1 MRHLRPADY
10 TVSDWSGGRTVQLS
24 IGPEGERYADRKF
37 LWRISSAT
45 VELETSEFTAL
56 PDYERLIAPIRG
68 EMILSHN
75 GGEEILLRA
84 FDVHRFDGA
93 DLTISK
99 GKCTDFNLML
109 RKGKVTGE
117 MRAIRLGSGGPQRIT
132 PEMPGDTVL
141 LYLAE
146 GTARVRRVCGVYG
159 AEGGFHGALPEF
171 VEPSELVELPELTL
185 MAGESVVLGLE
196 DYVSGEVIPEN
207 AQDVGLELLASDD
220 KGCVFMMAA
229 VRFVR

>member
-75 GGEEILLRA
+75 GGEEILLRP

-117 MRAIRLGSGGPQRIT
+117 MRAIRLGSGGQQRIT

-146 GTARVRRVCGVYG
+146 GTARVRAVGG
-159 AEGGFHGALPEF
+159 A
-171 VEPSELVELPELTL
+171 VSVELPELTL
-185 MAGESVVLGLE
+185 MAGESVVLGPE

-207 AQDVGLELLASDD
+207 AQDVGLELLALDD